1 MIRADVIYTGRYI
14 SDSYVY
20 NNKKQRMRSLILWIA
35 EVVFLAVLGV
45 WALAYLG
52 HSAIS
57 VYIKIALVF
66 YAVSVF
72 SNVKKIIKLL
82 RQPKVMENTP
92 PDEEKREFFFDDDVF
107 TFVKRGTISEVK
119 REFTYQNLYAA
130 TETNRYFFI
139 HLYKHTVCIIGKNDF
154 SEGTALQ
161 LRELLVQKM
170 SDKFLID
177 TEGSI

>member
-1 MIRADVIYTGRYI
+1 M
-14 SDSYVY
+14 
-20 NNKKQRMRSLILWIA
+20 
-35 EVVFLAVLGV
+35 
-45 WALAYLG
+45 
-52 HSAIS
+52 
-57 VYIKIALVF
+57 F

-92 PDEEKREFFFDDDVF
+92 HGEEKREFFFDDDVF